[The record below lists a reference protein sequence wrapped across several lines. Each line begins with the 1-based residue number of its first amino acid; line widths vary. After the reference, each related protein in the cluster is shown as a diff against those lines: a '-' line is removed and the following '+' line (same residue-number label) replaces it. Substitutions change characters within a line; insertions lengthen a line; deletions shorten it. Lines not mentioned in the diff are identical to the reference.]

1 MRSLVI
7 EDEPQIAAYLGRLP
21 GQLCGIVDIVR
32 AANYWKKP
40 SMRQIQRFGRCHRTA
55 HELTRHAGSIGPRL

>member
-32 AANYWKKP
+32 AA
-40 SMRQIQRFGRCHRTA
+40 RQIQRFGRCHRTA